1 MSFID
6 QPAAQPS
13 SISYINDNYLADEQ
27 AIVRELAARADTG
40 ESARR
45 KILDTAAQLV
55 RAVRDNTRNDG
66 GIEAFLQ
73 QYDLSSDEGVLLMCI
88 AEALLR
94 IPDADTA
101 DRLIADKI
109 TAARWQ
115 DHVGTSDSLFVN
127 ASTWGL
133 MLTGKILTLDEM
145 ATGNPTRLLGK
156 LVSRAGEPVVRTAMR
171 QAMKIMGHQFVM
183 GRNIGEALKRAMKS
197 TDLPYRYSF
206 DMLGESAL
214 TAGDAQRYLDN
225 YHEGIKSIAKG
236 PQIDAPDVFSAPGIS
251 VKLSALHP
259 RYEYSH
265 EERVMAELVPAV
277 LELAKHAKEVGIG
290 LTIDSEEAH
299 RLEMW
304 LNIFERI
311 YRDPALDGWDG
322 FGVAL
327 QTYQR
332 RGNDA
337 MRFLIELADD
347 VGRRIPVR
355 LVKGAYWDSEVK
367 WGQEQGLESYPVFTR
382 KSHSDISYLAAA
394 RAALDAGEKIYAQFA
409 THNAHTLASILH
421 FAGSRR
427 DYEFQ
432 RLHGMGEELYA
443 EVVDP
448 AKHDRPCRVY
458 APVGNHEDLL
468 PYLVRRLLE
477 NGSNTSFVNKIAD
490 ESIDVMDIIAD
501 PLELAAKH
509 DYVAHD
515 RIPTPGDIFRPE
527 RDNSRG
533 VNLPDRSVSRQL
545 LADLDAASKKPI
557 TAKPIIGGKEMDGKE
572 SPSVN
577 PANTSEVIGVCHQA
591 SEEHVDKAIELSV
604 AAQPAW
610 DRLGG
615 NERANILNRAADLFE
630 KHSDEL
636 LRLCVMEGGRSVPDS
651 ISELREAVDFMRYYG
666 AQARKH
672 YGEPIVMPGP
682 TGERNTYSMRGRGVF
697 IAISPWNFPLAIF
710 TGQVTAALAAGNAV
724 LAKPAAPTP
733 LVAYRAVQLLHE
745 AGVPPD
751 LLHFIPGSGR
761 LIGERAVA
769 DPRVAGVVF
778 TGSTEVAQT
787 INQTLAHRDGP
798 IGVLIAETG
807 GQNAMF
813 VDSSALPEQVVHD
826 AIYSAFNSAG
836 QRCSALRLLCVQ
848 EEIEP
853 RTLNL
858 LKGYM
863 DELVIGDPRHL
874 STDVGPV
881 IDDPSRVT
889 LEAHVERM
897 AKEQTLVHRCALPA
911 ETSIGTYF
919 APTLVE
925 IDDISALKREEFG
938 PVLHVLKFKSR
949 HLDKMVAAVNST
961 GFGLT
966 MGIHSRI
973 DSRIAGLAADC
984 GAGNLYVNRNMIGAV
999 VGVQP
1004 FGGRGLS
1011 GTGPKAGGPNYVQ
1024 RFGTE
1029 FTLSNNISAVGGNA
1043 SLLSLGSD

>member
-13 SISYINDNYLADEQ
+13 SIPYINDNYLADER
-27 AIVRELAARADTG
+27 AVVRALAAKADPG
-40 ESARR
+40 DAARR
-45 KILDTAAQLV
+45 KIIDTAAQLV
-55 RAVRDNTRNDG
+55 RAVRKNTKNDG
-66 GIEAFLQ
+66 GIEAFLKT
-73 QYDLSSDEGVLLMCI
+73 YDLSSDEGVLLMCI

-109 TAARWQ
+109 TSAKWQ

-133 MLTGKILTLDEM
+133 MLTGKILTLEEIGK
-145 ATGNPTRLLGK
+145 GNPARMLGK

-183 GRNIGEALKRAMKS
+183 GRTIGEALKRATKM

-225 YHEGIKSIAKG
+225 YHEGIKSIG
-236 PQIDAPDVFSAPGIS
+236 DAHVESADVFSAPGIS

-259 RYEYSH
+259 RYEFSH
-265 EERVMAELVPAV
+265 EDRVMAELVPAV
-277 LELAKHAKEVGIG
+277 RDLAIHAREIGIG

-304 LNIFERI
+304 LGIFERV
-311 YRDPALDGWDG
+311 YRDPTLDGWEG

-337 MRFLIELADD
+337 MRFLIELAGE

-355 LVKGAYWDSEVK
+355 LVKGAYWDSEIK
-367 WGQEQGLESYPVFTR
+367 WAQEQGLESYPVYTR
-382 KSHSDISYLAAA
+382 KSHSDVSYLAAA
-394 RAALDAGEKIYAQFA
+394 RAALDAGDKIYAQFA
-409 THNAHTLASILH
+409 THNAHTLASVLH
-421 FAGSRR
+421 YAGTRR

-448 AKHDRPCRVY
+448 DKHDRPCRVY

-490 ESIDVMDIIAD
+490 ESIDVMDIVAD

-509 DYVAHD
+509 DYAAHD
-515 RIPTPGDIFRPE
+515 RIPTPADIFQPE

-533 VNLPDRSVSRQL
+533 VNLPDRRVSAAL

-557 TAKPIIGGKEMDGKE
+557 TAKPIIGGKEVDGRE
-572 SPSVN
+572 EPSVN
-577 PANTSEVIGVCHQA
+577 PANTAEVVGVCHQA
-591 SEEHVDKAIELSV
+591 SEEHIVTAIDLSV
-604 AAQPAW
+604 AAQPSW
-610 DRLGG
+610 DRLGAH
-615 NERANILNRAADLFE
+615 ERDRILNRAGDLFE
-630 KHSDEL
+630 QHRDEL
-636 LRLCVMEGGRSVPDS
+636 LGLVVREGGRTIPDA
-651 ISELREAVDFMRYYG
+651 ISELREAVDFMRFYG
-666 AQARKH
+666 AQAKKH
-672 YGEPIVMPGP
+672 FGEPTVLPGP
-682 TGERNTYSMRGRGVF
+682 TGERNTISMRGKGVF

-733 LVAYRAVQLLHE
+733 LVAYRAIQLLHE

-751 LLHFIPGSGR
+751 VLHFVPTGGR

-769 DPRVAGVVF
+769 DPRIAGVVF

-798 IGVLIAETG
+798 IGTLIAETG

-826 AIYSAFNSAG
+826 AIFSGFNSAG

-853 RTLNL
+853 RTLDL

-863 DELVIGDPRHL
+863 EELTIGDPRHL
-874 STDVGPV
+874 STDVGPC
-881 IDDPSRVT
+881 IDDPSRKILAT
-889 LEAHVERM
+889 HVERM
-897 AKEQTLVHRCALPA
+897 SKEQKVVHRCTLPDGSEA
-911 ETSIGTYF
+911 GTFF

-925 IDDISALKREEFG
+925 IDDIGALTEEQFG
-938 PVLHVLKFKSR
+938 PVLHVVKFRSR
-949 HLDKMVAAVNST
+949 HLDKTVAAVNAT

-966 MGIHSRI
+966 MGVHSRI

-1029 FTLSNNISAVGGNA
+1029 FTMSNNISAVGGNA
-1043 SLLSLGSD
+1043 SLLTLGSD

>member
-6 QPAAQPS
+6 QPAALKS
-13 SISYINDNYLADEQ
+13 SIPYINDNYLADEQ
-27 AIVRELAARADTG
+27 ALVRQLAEEADPG
-40 ESARR
+40 ESARS
-45 KILDTAAQLV
+45 KIQATAEQLV
-55 RAVRDNTRNDG
+55 RAVRRNTKNDS

-109 TAARWQ
+109 TAAQWQ

-133 MLTGKILTLDEM
+133 MLTGKILTLTDIEI
-145 ATGNPTRLLGK
+145 GNPVNLLRK
-156 LVSRAGEPVVRTAMR
+156 LVSRAGEPVVRAAMR

-183 GRNIGEALKRAMKS
+183 GRTIGDALKRAMKS
-197 TDLPYRYSF
+197 TNLPYRYSF

-214 TAGDAQRYLDN
+214 TAADATRYLEA
-225 YHEGIKSIAKG
+225 YHEGIRSIGEEHVEAAD
-236 PQIDAPDVFSAPGIS
+236 IFSAPGIS

-259 RYEYSH
+259 RFEYSH
-265 EERVMAELVPAV
+265 EERVMTELVPAV
-277 LELAKHAKEVGIG
+277 LELAKHARDVGIG

-299 RLEMW
+299 RFEIW
-304 LNIFERI
+304 LAIFERV
-311 YRDPALDGWDG
+311 YRDAALRDYEG

-332 RGNDA
+332 RGRDG
-337 MRFLIELADD
+337 MRFLIELAGD

-367 WGQEQGLESYPVFTR
+367 WAQEQGLASYPVFTR
-382 KSHSDISYLAAA
+382 KSHSDVSYLAAA
-394 RAALDAGEKIYAQFA
+394 RAALEAGDRIYAQFA
-409 THNAHTLASILH
+409 THNAHTLASVLH
-421 FAGSRR
+421 YAGSRR

-448 AKHDRPCRVY
+448 DKHDRPCRVY

-490 ESIDVMDIIAD
+490 EAIEVADIIAD
-501 PLELAAKH
+501 PLATAAQH
-509 DYVAHD
+509 DYAAHD
-515 RIPTPGDIFRPE
+515 RIPAPCDIFQPE
-527 RDNSRG
+527 RVNSRG
-533 VNLPDRSVSRQL
+533 INLADRSASNTL
-545 LADLDAASKKPI
+545 LAELEAASKQEL
-557 TAKPIIGGKEMDGKE
+557 TAKPIVGGEELSGSE
-572 SPSVN
+572 AASVN
-577 PANTSEVIGVCHQA
+577 PADNSEVVGVCHQVSA
-591 SEEHVDKAIELSV
+591 EGIDKAIEVSL
-604 AAQPAW
+604 AAQPSW
-610 DRLGG
+610 DRIGG
-615 NERANILNRAADLFE
+615 HERAVILNRAADLYE
-630 KHSDEL
+630 KHGDEL
-636 LRLCVMEGGRSVPDS
+636 LGLIVREGGRSIPDA

-666 AQARKH
+666 AQAKKH
-672 YGEPIVMPGP
+672 FGDPIVLPGP
-682 TGERNTYSMRGRGVF
+682 TGERNTLSMRGKGVF
-697 IAISPWNFPLAIF
+697 IAISPWNFPLAIY
-710 TGQVTAALAAGNAV
+710 TGQITAALAAGNAV

-733 LVAYRAVQLLHE
+733 LIGYRAVQLLHE
-745 AGVPPD
+745 AGVPTD
-751 LLHFIPGSGR
+751 VLHFVPGSGR

-769 DPRVAGVVF
+769 DPRIAGVVF

-798 IGVLIAETG
+798 IGTLIAETG

-853 RTLNL
+853 RTLDL

-863 DELVIGDPRHL
+863 EELTIGDPRHL
-874 STDVGPV
+874 STDVGPC
-881 IDDPSRVT
+881 IDDPSRQI
-889 LEAHVERM
+889 LAAHVERM
-897 AKEQTLVHRCALPA
+897 GKEQTIVHRCALSQA
-911 ETSIGTYF
+911 HEAGTYF

-925 IDDISALKREEFG
+925 IDDIGALTEEQFG
-938 PVLHVLKFKSR
+938 PILHVVKFKGR
-949 HLDKMVAAVNST
+949 QLDKMVRAVTDT

-966 MGIHSRI
+966 MGLHSRI
-973 DSRIAGLAADC
+973 DSRMAGVAADSR
-984 GAGNLYVNRNMIGAV
+984 AGNLYVNRNMIGAV

-1043 SLLSLGSD
+1043 SLLTLGSD

>member
-6 QPAAQPS
+6 QPAARPS
-13 SISYINDNYLADEQ
+13 SIPYINDNYLADEQ
-27 AIVRELAARADTG
+27 TVVRALAAKADPG
-40 ESARR
+40 DAARR
-45 KILDTAAQLV
+45 KIIDTAAQLV
-55 RAVRDNTRNDG
+55 RAVRKNTKNDG
-66 GIEAFLQ
+66 GIEAFLKT
-73 QYDLSSDEGVLLMCI
+73 YDLSSDEGVLLMCI

-109 TAARWQ
+109 TSAKWQ

-133 MLTGKILTLDEM
+133 MLTGKILTLEDIGK
-145 ATGNPTRLLGK
+145 GNPARMLGK

-183 GRNIGEALKRAMKS
+183 GRSIGEALKRATKM

-225 YHEGIKSIAKG
+225 YHEGIKSIG
-236 PQIDAPDVFSAPGIS
+236 DAHVESADVFSAPGIS

-259 RYEYSH
+259 RYEFSH
-265 EERVMAELVPAV
+265 ENRVMTELVPAV
-277 LELAKHAKEVGIG
+277 RDLAIHAKEIGIG

-304 LNIFERI
+304 LGIFERV
-311 YRDPALDGWDG
+311 YRDPALDGWEG

-337 MRFLIELADD
+337 MRFLIELAGE

-355 LVKGAYWDSEVK
+355 LVKGAYWDSEIK
-367 WGQEQGLESYPVFTR
+367 WAQEQGLESYPVYTR
-382 KSHSDISYLAAA
+382 KSHSDVSYLAAA
-394 RAALDAGEKIYAQFA
+394 RAALDAGDKIYAQFA
-409 THNAHTLASILH
+409 THNAHTLASVLH
-421 FAGSRR
+421 YAGARR

-448 AKHDRPCRVY
+448 DKHDRPCRVY

-490 ESIDVMDIIAD
+490 ESIDVMDIVAD

-509 DYVAHD
+509 DYAAHD
-515 RIPTPGDIFRPE
+515 RIPTPADIFQPE

-533 VNLPDRSVSRQL
+533 VNLPDRGVSAAL
-545 LADLDAASKKPI
+545 LADLEAASKKSI
-557 TAKPIIGGKEMDGKE
+557 TGRPIIGGKEVDGRE
-572 SPSVN
+572 DPSVN
-577 PANTSEVIGVCHQA
+577 PANTAEVVGVCHQA
-591 SEEHVDKAIELSV
+591 SEEHIASAIDLSV
-604 AAQPAW
+604 AAQPSW
-610 DRLGG
+610 DRLGAY
-615 NERANILNRAADLFE
+615 ERDRILNRAGDLFE
-630 KHSDEL
+630 QHRDEL
-636 LRLCVMEGGRSVPDS
+636 LGLVVREGGRTIPDA

-666 AQARKH
+666 AQAKKH
-672 YGEPIVMPGP
+672 FGEPIVLPGP
-682 TGERNTYSMRGRGVF
+682 TGERNTISMRGKGVF

-733 LVAYRAVQLLHE
+733 LVAYRAIQLLHE

-751 LLHFIPGSGR
+751 VLHFVPTGGR

-769 DPRVAGVVF
+769 DPRIAGVVF

-787 INQTLAHRDGP
+787 INQTMAHRDGP
-798 IGVLIAETG
+798 IGTLIAETG

-826 AIYSAFNSAG
+826 AIYSGFNSAG

-853 RTLNL
+853 RTLDL

-863 DELVIGDPRHL
+863 EELTIGDPRHL
-874 STDVGPV
+874 STDVGPC
-881 IDDPSRVT
+881 IDDPSRKILAT
-889 LEAHVERM
+889 HVERM
-897 AKEQTLVHRCALPA
+897 SKEQKVVHRCTLPDGSEA
-911 ETSIGTYF
+911 GTFF

-925 IDDISALKREEFG
+925 IDDIGALTEEQFG
-938 PVLHVLKFKSR
+938 PVLHVVKFKSR
-949 HLDKMVAAVNST
+949 HLDKTVAAVNAT

-966 MGIHSRI
+966 MGVHSRI

-1043 SLLSLGSD
+1043 SLLTLGSD